1 MAARV
6 ADEEATPIDVTDGRS
21 VLRIG
26 EVSRRTG
33 VAVPTLRAWERRYGL
48 LSPARTEGGHR
59 LYSERDV
66 DRVHTMQRLLEDGW
80 SAAAAAREVLRE
92 PPPVAQLT
100 PLPGGGRDAGSAD
113 LIARLERAIDAFDA
127 AATDGIVDDVLARFE
142 VPRALDEVLL
152 PVLRSVGNG
161 WQDDPRVIAR
171 EHFATN
177 TLRPRLQRLLRV
189 AVRAGARQ
197 CVAAAPEGEEHDLGL
212 LASAVVAA
220 DAGWRV
226 HYLGARTPTAAME
239 RAVEELGPEVV
250 LVGAIFR
257 EQAEA
262 FLADRPTFR
271 GAAVVL
277 GGSGFIP
284 SDTSR
289 LHHAVVHQGDVREV
303 ASTFERALTSRRA
316 GIG

>member
-1 MAARV
+1 V
-6 ADEEATPIDVTDGRS
+6 QERS

-48 LSPARTEGGHR
+48 LAPARTDGGHR
-59 LYSERDV
+59 LYSDTDV
-66 DRVHTMQRLLEDGW
+66 TRVRSMQQLLEEGW

-92 PPPVAQLT
+92 PRPVTRLTPVA
-100 PLPGGGRDAGSAD
+100 GGGENAAAAD
-113 LIARLERAIDAFDA
+113 LVERLERAIDAFDA
-127 AATDGIVDDVLARFE
+127 QSADGVVDDVFARFE
-142 VPRALDEVLL
+142 VPRALDEVVL
-152 PVLRSVGNG
+152 PVLRQVGEG

-177 TLRPRLQRLLRV
+177 TLRPRLQRLLRTH
-189 AVRAGARQ
+189 ARAGARV
-197 CVAAAPEGEEHDLGL
+197 CLAAAPEGEEHDLGL
-212 LASAVVAA
+212 LASAVVVA

-239 RAVEELGPEVV
+239 RAVEDLRPEVV
-250 LVGAIFR
+250 LVGAVFR

-262 FLADRPTFR
+262 FLVDRPAFGR
-271 GAAVVL
+271 AAVVL

-284 SDTSR
+284 SDSSR
-289 LHHAVVHQGDVREV
+289 LHHAVVHQGSVREV
-303 ASTFERALTSRRA
+303 VSTFERALTGRGAVSS
-316 GIG
+316 

>member
-1 MAARV
+1 V
-6 ADEEATPIDVTDGRS
+6 PEERS

-48 LSPARTEGGHR
+48 LAPARTEGGHR
-59 LYSERDV
+59 LYSDTDV
-66 DRVHTMQRLLEDGW
+66 ARVRSMQQLLDEGW

-92 PPPVAQLT
+92 PRPVTRLT
-100 PLPGGGRDAGSAD
+100 SVAGGGGNEASAD

-127 AATDGIVDDVLARFE
+127 QTADGVVDDVFARFD
-142 VPRALDEVLL
+142 VPRALEEVVL
-152 PVLRSVGNG
+152 PVLRQVGEG

-177 TLRPRLQRLLRV
+177 TLRPRLQRLLR
-189 AVRAGARQ
+189 APARSGARI
-197 CVAAAPEGEEHDLGL
+197 CLAAAPEGEDHDLGL

-239 RAVEELGPEVV
+239 RAVEELRPEIV
-250 LVGAIFR
+250 LVGAVFR

-262 FLADRPTFR
+262 FLADRPAFR
-271 GAAVVL
+271 RAAVVL
-277 GGSGFIP
+277 GGTGFIP
-284 SDTSR
+284 SDSSR
-289 LHHAVVHQGDVREV
+289 LQRTVVHQGGVAEV
-303 ASTFERALTSRRA
+303 VATFERALDGRGAVS
-316 GIG
+316 G